1 MTFRTEKKVEVG
13 KKISHRPK
21 ERIAFVQNAHSR
33 SCTLYKRKKTLFD
46 KGLRLHAMTKSEVLI
61 IIDQPNGQRFV
72 CGSNVILDNYK
83 KGNLRPAEKD
93 KTYEGSTTISPND
106 SDMPGV
112 EPLDNTPDRIDIDQC
127 LASVLGHETTT
138 APAAKP
144 VSRCRRHLPLDE
156 VSNAALQVPAPVKE
170 LLLNRLIP
178 QLTEQEKEEVA
189 PIQKQSRINFIS
201 DKDVV
206 LVVQQK
212 KLSKNTAKLPYK
224 TMTEVTQ

>member
-1 MTFRTEKKVEVG
+1 MISRTEKRVEVG

-72 CGSNVILDNYK
+72 CGSDVILDNYK
-83 KGNLRPAEKD
+83 KGNLSPTEKD
-93 KTYEGSTTISPND
+93 KTYEGSTISSDD

-112 EPLDNTPDRIDIDQC
+112 EPLDDTPNKIDIDQR
-127 LASVLGHETTT
+127 LANVLGHETTT

-144 VSRCRRHLPLDE
+144 VSRCRRRLRINE
-156 VSNAALQVPAPVKE
+156 VSNAALQAPTPVKE
-170 LLLNRLIP
+170 LLLDRPIP
-178 QLTEQEKEEVA
+178 QLTEQEKEEVP
-189 PIQKQSRINFIS
+189 PIQKQSKINFIS
-201 DKDVV
+201 DKEVAYF
-206 LVVQQK
+206 VQQK
-212 KLSKNTAKLPYK
+212 E
-224 TMTEVTQ
+224 TEQEHHEITVSD

>member
-1 MTFRTEKKVEVG
+1 MG

-83 KGNLRPAEKD
+83 KGNLRPTEKD
-93 KTYEGSTTISPND
+93 KTYEGSTITSPYD
-106 SDMPGV
+106 PDMPGV
-112 EPLDNTPDRIDIDQC
+112 EPLDNTPDKIDIDQR
-127 LASVLGHETTT
+127 LASVLGHETRT

-144 VSRCRRHLPLDE
+144 VSRCRRHLPLNE
-156 VSNAALQVPAPVKE
+156 FSNAPLQAPAPVKE
-170 LLLNRLIP
+170 LLMNRSIP
-178 QLTEQEKEEVA
+178 QLTELEKEEVP
-189 PIQKQSRINFIS
+189 PIQKQSKINFIS
-201 DKDVV
+201 DEDVAYF
-206 LVVQQK
+206 VQQK
-212 KLSKNTAKLPYK
+212 E
-224 TMTEVTQ
+224 TEQEVIQ

>member
-1 MTFRTEKKVEVG
+1 MIFRTEKKVEVG

-33 SCTLYKRKKTLFD
+33 SCTLYKRKKTLHVFD

-61 IIDQPNGQRFV
+61 IIDQPYGQRFV

-83 KGNLRPAEKD
+83 KGNLRPTEKD
-93 KTYEGSTTISPND
+93 KTYEGSTTTSPDD

-112 EPLDNTPDRIDIDQC
+112 EPLDNTPDKIDIDQR

-144 VSRCRRHLPLDE
+144 VSRCRRHLPLNE
-156 VSNAALQVPAPVKE
+156 VSMAALQVPAPVKE
-170 LLLNRLIP
+170 LLLNRPKP
-178 QLTEQEKEEVA
+178 QLTEEEKEEVP
-189 PIQKQSRINFIS
+189 PIQRQSKINFIS
-201 DKDVV
+201 DKEVAYFV
-206 LVVQQK
+206 QK
-212 KLSKNTAKLPYK
+212 K
-224 TMTEVTQ
+224 